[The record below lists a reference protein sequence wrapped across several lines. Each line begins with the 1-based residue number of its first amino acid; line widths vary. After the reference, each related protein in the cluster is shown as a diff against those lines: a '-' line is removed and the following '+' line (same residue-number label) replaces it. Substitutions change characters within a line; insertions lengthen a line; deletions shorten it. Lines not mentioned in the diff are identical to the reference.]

1 MIAQLITAV
10 KEYMPYK
17 KRLNAL
23 STLSNDLNYF
33 AIVMENDWFKVSHGL
48 LTDEEV
54 HDLHMAMKRR
64 INDAT
69 TKSFLLLVKFLRPA
83 WRTRARCRRLVRCGR
98 CRWVRLRRL
107 TLWDARRLDGRHWG
121 RHMRSRE
128 HTSF

>member
-69 TKSFLLLVKFLRPA
+69 TKSFLNASLPEDERLLKRADLDTQNYVKTFF
-83 WRTRARCRRLVRCGR
+83 G
-98 CRWVRLRRL
+98 
-107 TLWDARRLDGRHWG
+107 
-121 RHMRSRE
+121 E
-128 HTSF
+128 E